1 MNTSSHPHI
10 FVKSVVLPTVCID
23 YNRTYYYETH
33 YLYNTIT
40 AYIIL
45 SIFKYYT
52 SSKMC
57 SRSSPASSDTH
68 CCLVRCTE
76 TGLLYEVR
84 SFMIDDTVLVTTCNK
99 FRWHVFCLARLGSLI
114 SKISVLILVMYIL
127 ITPSIIILAGICGL
141 YVWWSAG
148 LSPSHR
154 PRRQEKGPIV
164 PSGHQETNLF

>member
-1 MNTSSHPHI
+1 MTHMTYPTLYTTSTGS
-10 FVKSVVLPTVCID
+10 
-23 YNRTYYYETH
+23 R
-33 YLYNTIT
+33 
-40 AYIIL
+40 IL
-45 SIFKYYT
+45 SISKYDT
-52 SSKMC
+52 SGKMC
-57 SRSSPASSDTH
+57 SRSLPASSDTH

-114 SKISVLILVMYIL
+114 SKISVLILVMMFMYIL